1 MTKRRLRI
9 PFDASGFICDNRFQ
23 RSGLLRILRRFPRN
37 SPDDLALTDKIDPGK
52 LPETP
57 AGLPHPKATRFP
69 VEDLDD
75 SERDFKVWTRDE
87 ANSLRLSSP
96 SVSPWR
102 VVAVQAAV
110 GVVCSVIAACFGS
123 VWVAWSAMYGAV
135 AVVLPGALMARGMT
149 RKAVSPLSLAAGFM
163 FWEMLKVGAA
173 IAMLVIAARVVPN
186 LSWPALLVTMVVCM
200 KVNWFALL
208 WRGRQ

>member
-1 MTKRRLRI
+1 M
-9 PFDASGFICDNRFQ
+9 S
-23 RSGLLRILRRFPRN
+23 
-37 SPDDLALTDKIDPGK
+37 
-52 LPETP
+52 PETP
-57 AGLPHPKATRFP
+57 AGLPHPKATRSL

-75 SERDFKVWTRDE
+75 PERDFKVWTRDE
-87 ANSLRLSSP
+87 ANSLRLGSP

-110 GVVCSVIAACFGS
+110 GVVCSVIAAFFGS
-123 VWVAWSAMYGAV
+123 VSIAWSAVYGAV
-135 AVVLPGALMARGMT
+135 SVVLPGALMARGMT
-149 RKAVSPLSLAAGFM
+149 RKAVSPMGLAAGFM
-163 FWEMLKVGAA
+163 FWELLKVGAA
-173 IAMLVIAARVVPN
+173 IATLVIAARVVPN